1 VIGVPDD
8 KWVERIHA
16 VITLKEG
23 QKPSPDDIMNF
34 CKEHLARYKAPRTVE
49 FVGALPKN
57 PQGKILK
64 RELREKYWA
73 GKERKI

>member
-16 VITLKEG
+16 VLTLKEG
-23 QKPSPDDIMNF
+23 PKPSEDDIMNY
-34 CKEHLARYKAPRTVE
+34 CKYHLARYKAPRSVE
-49 FVGALPKN
+49 FVDALPKN

-64 RELREKYWA
+64 RELREKYWT
-73 GKERKI
+73 GKERKV